1 MERHVGKVSVTVCC
15 YPYHVINCLTVGIQ
29 PDGLMPRGYGMS
41 ADDSFNTFFEETGAG
56 KYVPR
61 GMMVDL
67 EPTVVGKS

>member
-1 MERHVGKVSVTVCC
+1 MERHVGKVSVTVSC